1 VGDGIGQVV
10 GEASLLPG
18 RVVEVRSGVG
28 GVVAKVH
35 APTVV
40 FGDED
45 LGAGIG
51 LSSCGADDHCQGKE
65 DQENVSQ
72 GCSTIEFERELLS
85 DAAWML
91 QFSAES

>member
-1 VGDGIGQVV
+1 VGDRIGQVV
-10 GEASLLPG
+10 GEACLLPG

-28 GVVAKVH
+28 GVVAKVY

-45 LGAGIG
+45 LGAGLG
-51 LSSCGADDHCQGKE
+51 LGLGLGSCGADDHCQGKQ

-72 GCSTIEFERELLS
+72 GCSTIEFEQDLLR

-91 QFSAES
+91 